1 MIQKLMR
8 QRLCD
13 IGIDLGTANSVVYK
27 QNHGI
32 IIREPSVVAY
42 DQSSKSVL
50 SIGDLAYEMVG
61 KTPASIIAIRPLR
74 DGVISDYQTTEAMIR
89 HFLTSSKVPF
99 IQKIRLLVGIPYGI
113 TNVERRAVLDA
124 ANMAGAKQCFLIE
137 EPMAAAIGAGYDV
150 FEPMGR
156 LVVDIGGGTTEVAV
170 ISLGGIVV
178 SESIRIAGDEIDHAI
193 MNHCKKSYNLLIGD
207 RCAEKIKCEIGSV
220 LPFKTEKQ
228 MDVTGRDL
236 LTGLPK
242 TFKISSMEIRDSIE
256 EPILAIV
263 SAIRRTLELTPPELS
278 SDIFTNGITLTG
290 GGALLYGLADFINSQ
305 MKLPVR
311 IAKDPL
317 SCVALGTGVVLQDM
331 DRYIDHII
339 FN

>member
-1 MIQKLMR
+1 MKK
-8 QRLCD
+8 RLCD

-50 SIGDLAYEMVG
+50 SIGDLAYDMVG

-89 HFLTSSKVPF
+89 HFLTLSKVPF
-99 IQKIRLLVGIPYGI
+99 IQKIRLLVGVPYGI

-170 ISLGGIVV
+170 ISLGGIVI
-178 SESIRIAGDEIDHAI
+178 SESIRIAGDEIDNAI

-207 RCAEKIKCEIGSV
+207 RCAEKIKCKIGSV

-242 TFKISSMEIRDSIE
+242 TFKVSSMEIRDSIE

-290 GGALLYGLADFINSQ
+290 GGSLLYGLADFINSQ
-305 MKLPVR
+305 MNLPVR